1 MSTQCTDCGRR
12 IDEMDAF
19 PKGRCLDCHAAAPE
33 IQHQTRTM
41 TAEKL
46 ARMWGGK

>member
-1 MSTQCTDCGRR
+1 MDTKTCRDCGKQ
-12 IDEMDAF
+12 IEPLTEF
-19 PKGRCLDCHAAAPE
+19 PGPRCLPCWEPIGNEEAK
-33 IQHQTRTM
+33 TM